1 MRALACCILYLGLIF
16 AQDGGNPPSLDS
28 DSSVTTTT
36 TPHSIESYLLDSLC
50 ALDSHCILD
59 SENVIVVPKTI
70 DFITR
75 LGTELEEKTGFLLKV
90 VVITDTKKAIK
101 SALSDTQSALDSIDS
116 LPPIESLDSQ
126 AAIALYAKILRD
138 SMSNSQYAIIVFYV
152 TDQKIDFVVGDREV
166 FSQKLEERVYFEYMV
181 PLLPKKD
188 EMLTP
193 ERISAILFNGYSEA
207 ADLIAEHYGTQLTL
221 NVPRDESGGREFV
234 KISMYVL
241 LILLFGVLGFVYIS
255 SKFFKK

>member
-116 LPPIESLDSQ
+116 LPP
-126 AAIALYAKILRD
+126 
-138 SMSNSQYAIIVFYV
+138 
-152 TDQKIDFVVGDREV
+152 
-166 FSQKLEERVYFEYMV
+166 
-181 PLLPKKD
+181 
-188 EMLTP
+188 
-193 ERISAILFNGYSEA
+193 
-207 ADLIAEHYGTQLTL
+207 
-221 NVPRDESGGREFV
+221 
-234 KISMYVL
+234 
-241 LILLFGVLGFVYIS
+241 
-255 SKFFKK
+255 